1 MLRSV
6 FVVSKNGESL
16 YSQSFGEDDDKDITM
31 ALSGLVSAV
40 HSFGQ
45 MLSGSEVSE
54 IKLGKICLALHQR
67 EELIFAIAVD
77 VDEHEKENEA
87 KLIPITGL
95 FLLHFGDI
103 IKTMSD
109 FSDVTLF
116 ERFTQTLQNSGYLS

>member
-6 FVVSKNGESL
+6 FVVSMSGENL
-16 YSQSFGEDDDKDITM
+16 YSQSFGADEDRDITM

-45 MLSGSEVSE
+45 MLSGNEVSE

-67 EELIFAIAVD
+67 DELIFAVAVD
-77 VDEHEKENEA
+77 VDEYQKENEA
-87 KLIPITGL
+87 KLVPITGL
-95 FLLHFGDI
+95 FLLHYGDI

-109 FSDVTLF
+109 FEDVSIF
-116 ERFTQTLQNSGYLS
+116 KGFTQTLLDSGYLS

>member
-1 MLRSV
+1 MIRSV
-6 FVVSKNGESL
+6 FVVSKSGESI
-16 YSQSFGEDDDKDITM
+16 YSQSFGADDDTDITM

-45 MLSGSEVSE
+45 MLSGNEVSE

-67 EELIFAIAVD
+67 EELIFAVAVD
-77 VDEHEKENEA
+77 VDEHQKENEA

-95 FLLHFGDI
+95 FLLYYGDT

-109 FSDVTLF
+109 FSDISIF
-116 ERFTQTLQNSGYLS
+116 EGFTQTLLNSGYLS

>member
-6 FVVSKNGESL
+6 FVVNKNGESL
-16 YSQSFGEDDDKDITM
+16 YSQSFGADDDEDVTM

-45 MLSGSEVSE
+45 MLSGNEVSE

-67 EELIFAIAVD
+67 DELIFAVAVD
-77 VDEHEKENEA
+77 VDESQKENEA
-87 KLIPITGL
+87 KLVPITGL
-95 FLLHFGDI
+95 FLLHYSDI

-109 FSDVTLF
+109 FNDVSIF
-116 ERFTQTLQNSGYLS
+116 EGFTQTLLNSGYLS